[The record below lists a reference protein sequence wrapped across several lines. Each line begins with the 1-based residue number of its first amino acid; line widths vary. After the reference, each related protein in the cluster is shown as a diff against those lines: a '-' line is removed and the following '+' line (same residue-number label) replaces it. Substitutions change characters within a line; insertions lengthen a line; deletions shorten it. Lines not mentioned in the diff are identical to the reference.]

1 MVSRRP
7 GGEPFKIKAVEPVGI
22 TTREQRQEILK
33 KAGYLQFRI
42 PSEYVYID
50 LMTDSGTGAMS
61 DNQWSGLMIGDEAY
75 AGARSFYNLEATIR
89 DIYGYRYVI
98 PTHQGRAAENILML
112 GQTKPNTYVLGNMFF
127 DTTVAHI
134 EHKQCIGEEF
144 MIPEG
149 LDTESNH
156 PFKGNVDVQRMEDF
170 IKKRGADN
178 VSMIII
184 TVTCNNNGGQ
194 PVSMQNIREVS
205 GVARKY
211 GIPLFF
217 DSARFSEN
225 CYFIKRREPGYQ
237 DKSLPEIAREMFSYG
252 DGATCSAKKCAL
264 VNIGGFLALNS
275 RELYDRCLE
284 YLVLF
289 EGFATYGGL
298 AGRDLEAMARGLRE
312 GLAEPYLEDRIGQ
325 VAYLAAGLEE
335 AGARVVKP
343 SGGHAVYVD
352 CKKTLP
358 HLRMDEFPADALGIA
373 VYLDSG
379 VRTVG
384 LGTLAFG
391 KKDPATGAWI
401 PPDLEL
407 LRLAIPRRVYT
418 DRHMGVVADSMA
430 SVLKNPAGIRGLRL
444 VKEPARLR
452 HFLSTL
458 EPV

>member
-1 MVSRRP
+1 VVSRRS
-7 GGEPFKIKAVEPVGI
+7 GAEPFKIKAVELVGI
-22 TTREQRQEILK
+22 TTREQREEILK
-33 KAGYLQFRI
+33 RAGYLQFRI

-61 DNQWSGLMIGDEAY
+61 DSQWAGVMMGDEAY
-75 AGARSFYNLEATIR
+75 AGSRSFFHLEETVR

-112 GQTKPNTYVLGNMFF
+112 AQTKPGSYVLGNMFF

-134 EHKQCIGEEF
+134 EHKQCLGEEF

-149 LDTESNH
+149 LDTGSAH

-170 IKKRGADN
+170 IKMRGADS

-194 PVSMQNIREVS
+194 PVSMRNIREVS
-205 GVARKY
+205 AVARRH

-217 DSARFSEN
+217 DSARFTEN
-225 CYFIKRREPGYQ
+225 CYFIKKREPGYQ

-275 RELYDRCLE
+275 RDLYDRCLE

-289 EGFATYGGL
+289 EGYATYGGL
-298 AGRDLEAMARGLRE
+298 AGRDLEAMSRGLRE
-312 GLAEPYLEDRIGQ
+312 GLAGPYLEDRIGQ
-325 VAYLAAGLEE
+325 VAYLAGELEA

-343 SGGHAVYVD
+343 AGGHAVYVD
-352 CKKTLP
+352 CKKTVP
-358 HLRMDEFPADALGIA
+358 HLGMDQFPADALGVA
-373 VYLDSG
+373 LYLDSG

-391 KKDPATGAWI
+391 KKDAATGDWM

-418 DRHMGVVADSMA
+418 DRHMDAVADSMA
-430 SVLKNPAGIRGLRL
+430 SVLRNPAQIRGLRL
-444 VKEPARLR
+444 VKETPRLR
-452 HFLSTL
+452 HFLSVL
-458 EPV
+458 DLA